1 MAPEVYFKKPSDK
14 RADIWACRH
23 CRHGASKYGV
33 GSVPENWDM
42 KKMESPNQG
51 ISELFSLPSG
61 VG

>member
-1 MAPEVYFKKPSDK
+1 ENK

-42 KKMESPNQG
+42 
-51 ISELFSLPSG
+51 
-61 VG
+61 